1 MGAVKGKKLEPVV
14 CPICSNFSSK
24 RLTAFEKHLIDEH
37 QTTAQLLWDK
47 LNNGPMKC
55 ACGCGQTTAWYGW
68 KTGYTSVIIGHNAN
82 IYKIYDEETAKQIS
96 NKRAESL
103 RGKPSWCAGLTKETD
118 ERVAKRA
125 GATSLGR
132 KAAFDD
138 GKITAWN
145 KGLTSETD
153 GRVAAAAEHMK
164 EIYASGQATP
174 WAEGLNKE
182 NSEKIRAMAAKVSMT
197 HRQTNLRHKLDQ
209 MKRLSSDEIRSR
221 IQTGSSLV
229 VVDESLNEYKNDN
242 IPNILVK
249 CTKCDNTFHSSL
261 RRLQHGRCY
270 TCDPGG
276 SRSQVEMSD
285 WLKTVIG
292 GVETN
297 VRNVIS
303 PQELDIYVPSH
314 KLAIEYNGLYWH
326 SELQKSEIYHQS
338 KSDKCKDLSITLM
351 HVFEDE
357 WRDRRPIVESMIL
370 HRLGMTTDK
379 VGARKCDIV
388 QLNPEQRKAFFGT
401 NHLDGDTR
409 ARVTFGLVDSNGRA
423 VAALSLR
430 QPFHKRY
437 DNRLEVARFCTLA
450 GVSVPGALGRLTQ
463 AATSYAKNLG
473 ISGLMSYVD
482 RRLGPAN
489 GWRSS
494 GWTKIS
500 STANRFWWTDFT
512 NRFNRFRYKAD
523 KKRGMTEAM
532 VAEEANVFKIW
543 CCGNDVYEI
552 NV

>member
-1 MGAVKGKKLEPVV
+1 MVKEKKMGAIKGKKLEPVV
-14 CPICSNFSSK
+14 CPLCDKFSSK
-24 RLTAFEKHLIDEH
+24 RLTTFEKHLLDEH
-37 QTTAQLLWDK
+37 QTTAKLLWDK
-47 LNNGPMKC
+47 LNNGPVKC

-68 KTGYTSVIIGHNAN
+68 KTGYSFVIIGHNAN
-82 IYKIYDEETAKQIS
+82 IYKIYDEEIAKQIGS
-96 NKRAESL
+96 KRAESL

-125 GATSLGR
+125 DATSIGR

-138 GKITAWN
+138 GKIAAWN

-174 WAEGLNKE
+174 WAEGLSKE
-182 NSEKIRAMAAKVSMT
+182 SSEKIRAMAAKVSMT

-221 IQTGSSLV
+221 IQAGSSLV

-276 SRSQVEMSD
+276 SRSQVELSD
-285 WLKTVIG
+285 WLKTIVSDDI
-292 GVETN
+292 ETN
-297 VRNVIS
+297 ARNVIS
-303 PQELDIYVPSH
+303 PLELDIYVPSR

-326 SELQKSEIYHQS
+326 SELQKSEIYHQN
-338 KSDKCKDLSITLM
+338 KSNKCNDLGITLM

-357 WRDRRPIVESMIL
+357 WRDKRSIVESMIR
-370 HRLGMTTDK
+370 HRLGMTTDRI
-379 VGARKCDIV
+379 GARKCDIV
-388 QLNPEQRKAFFGT
+388 QLNPEQRKAFFRT

-409 ARVTFGLVDSNGRA
+409 ARVTFGLVDGDRRT

-430 QPFHKRY
+430 QPFHKKHR
-437 DNRLEVARFCTLA
+437 NKLEVARFCSLTNC
-450 GVSVPGALGRLTQ
+450 SVQGALGRLTQ
-463 AATSYAKNLG
+463 AAVGYARTQTP
-473 ISGLMSYVD
+473 V
-482 RRLGPAN
+482 GP
-489 GWRSS
+489 
-494 GWTKIS
+494 T
-500 STANRFWWTDFT
+500 
-512 NRFNRFRYKAD
+512 
-523 KKRGMTEAM
+523 
-532 VAEEANVFKIW
+532 
-543 CCGNDVYEI
+543 
-552 NV
+552 